1 MRCFMLRDGHVVM
14 AAVLPENIADD
25 EEAIAAGRAA
35 YAAAA
40 TAIDRLE
47 GFEIWDLERKVY
59 EGAPAPPTART

>member
-1 MRCFMLRDGHVVM
+1 M

-47 GFEIWDLERKVY
+47 GFEIWDLEEKCTKRSRSSNRAHVINWLSVQ
-59 EGAPAPPTART
+59 GR

>member
-1 MRCFMLRDGHVVM
+1 M

-59 EGAPAPPTART
+59 ESAPAPPSAST

>member
-1 MRCFMLRDGHVVM
+1 MRCFMLRDDHVVM
-14 AAVLPENIADD
+14 AAVLPENVADD

-35 YAAAA
+35 YAAAM

-59 EGAPAPPTART
+59 ESAPAPPSAST